1 MEGLCRL
8 KHNQLTDR
16 KVGVRLVNLH
26 RNRHSEQER
35 IGLADELEDFIL
47 AGFAKDDELLVADR
61 GGI

>member
-1 MEGLCRL
+1 M
-8 KHNQLTDR
+8 
-16 KVGVRLVNLH
+16 RLVNLH